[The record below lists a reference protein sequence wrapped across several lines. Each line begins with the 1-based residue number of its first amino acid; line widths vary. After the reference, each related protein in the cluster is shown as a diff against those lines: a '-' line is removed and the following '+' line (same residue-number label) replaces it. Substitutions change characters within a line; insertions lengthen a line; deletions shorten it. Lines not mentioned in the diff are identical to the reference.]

1 MYYTSSSIYWFIYVL
16 LRFLNV
22 LNVQQTFKEAYIKSI
37 CDLEDS
43 ATKKNF
49 STFSPKC
56 DSIFP
61 EDFLALNTM
70 SLIELA
76 QQVRILSKLK

>member
-1 MYYTSSSIYWFIYVL
+1 LVHICFITFSI
-16 LRFLNV
+16 NV
-22 LNVQQTFKEAYIKSI
+22 SNIQQTFKEAYIKST

-43 ATKKNF
+43 ATKNNF
-49 STFSPKC
+49 STLSPKC

-70 SLIELA
+70 PLTELA